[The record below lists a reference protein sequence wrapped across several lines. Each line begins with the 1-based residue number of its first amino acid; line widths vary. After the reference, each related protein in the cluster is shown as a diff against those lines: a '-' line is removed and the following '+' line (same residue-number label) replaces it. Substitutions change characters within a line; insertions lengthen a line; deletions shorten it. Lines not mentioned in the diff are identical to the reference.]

1 MQGSRVQRATSH
13 TETARH
19 SCVFDRPVAPDNGVF
34 WQGLTLGFIFAFFE
48 TSSMGVSDQSLLGQ
62 ALDLL
67 GAVVL
72 GIAVVGGAAR
82 WFLRGYRNGS

>member
-1 MQGSRVQRATSH
+1 MRQATSH

-19 SCVFDRPVAPDNGVF
+19 FWVFDRPVWSDGMF
-34 WQGLTLGFIFAFFE
+34 WQGLVLGLIFAFFE
-48 TSSMGVSDQSLLGQ
+48 TSSMGFSDQSLLGQ

-67 GAVVL
+67 GAVLV
-72 GIAVVGGAAR
+72 GIAIVGVVGGAVR